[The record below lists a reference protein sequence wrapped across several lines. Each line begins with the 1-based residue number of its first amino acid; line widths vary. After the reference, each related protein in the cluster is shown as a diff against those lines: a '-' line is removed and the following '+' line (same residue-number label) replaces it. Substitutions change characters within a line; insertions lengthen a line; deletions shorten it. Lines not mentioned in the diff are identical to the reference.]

1 MMTDKERYVELKK
14 RADSIKSRIDLRNGQ
29 RAVYI
34 SNLKNKGFNSIGEV
48 EEYIKKAKIENDKI
62 TDRHIKKEKEE
73 KEKNK
78 AFIRTLQEASDIR
91 LSFVDNLR
99 RRLDEAPECYSF
111 IKAQY
116 NALKGKSV
124 L

>member
-48 EEYIKKAKIENDKI
+48 EEYIKKAKIEQEKKTEVIKQKAEELIEMAKESGKPVIEDAANAV
-62 TDRHIKKEKEE
+62 KKELAKVTKNVLE
-73 KEKNK
+73 KLEK
-78 AFIRTLQEASDIR
+78 
-91 LSFVDNLR
+91 
-99 RRLDEAPECYSF
+99 
-111 IKAQY
+111 
-116 NALKGKSV
+116 
-124 L
+124 